1 MKLLFFLAVLT
12 IVHSEQ
18 ITKVRKL
25 IQSFNYE
32 DDETE
37 KLISETRTLIATT
50 KAEMVSLQ
58 NTAGILMEN
67 NIQILE
73 RNIQNLSDYSNN
85 RTSDLI
91 VFLKNEIDLAV
102 SNKRATDPVKEEC
115 LLVYDYLSTLQ
126 TSFEKR
132 LEVSLT
138 TAIRN
143 ANLTVR
149 KDFESMDIRLLELVT
164 LNRTLDICEEVSA
177 CVLEV
182 SQKVVDYNTEF
193 IAEFTDI
200 NTRMSSVPQDALNAA
215 ILNANSSVNE
225 DENYAC
231 NSAIIMMSCV
241 ESFDNNTTDTT
252 TTWLPSNLP
261 STTSPISTITS
272 TYGPSTDTTM
282 STSSEISPSYES
294 TTIDVTTVGPNPI
307 YTKCRLNNYT
317 F

>member
-1 MKLLFFLAVLT
+1 MKILFFLVILT

-18 ITKVRKL
+18 ITKVRNL

-37 KLISETRTLIATT
+37 QLISETRTLIATT
-50 KAEMVSLQ
+50 KTEMESLQ
-58 NTAGILMEN
+58 NTARILMESS
-67 NIQILE
+67 IQTLE
-73 RNIQNLSDYSNN
+73 RNIQNLSDYSNS
-85 RTSDLI
+85 RTSELVI
-91 VFLKNEIDLAV
+91 YLKNEIDLAV
-102 SNKRATDPVKEEC
+102 SNKRPTDPVKDEC

-149 KDFESMDIRLLELVT
+149 RDFESMDIKLLELVALDT
-164 LNRTLDICEEVSA
+164 TLDICEEVSA

-182 SQKVVDYNTEF
+182 SQKVVDYNTEY
-193 IAEFTDI
+193 IAEFNDI
-200 NTRMSSVPQDALNAA
+200 NSRMINVPQDALNAA
-215 ILNANSSVNE
+215 ILNANSSVYE

-231 NSAIIMMSCV
+231 NSAIIMLSCV
-241 ESFDNNTTDTT
+241 ESFDNNTTDTI

-261 STTSPISTITS
+261 STTSPISTISTITPTYVTTTS
-272 TYGPSTDTTM
+272 E
-282 STSSEISPSYES
+282 EISTSYES
-294 TTIDVTTVGPNPI
+294 TTTGFSTTVGPNPI